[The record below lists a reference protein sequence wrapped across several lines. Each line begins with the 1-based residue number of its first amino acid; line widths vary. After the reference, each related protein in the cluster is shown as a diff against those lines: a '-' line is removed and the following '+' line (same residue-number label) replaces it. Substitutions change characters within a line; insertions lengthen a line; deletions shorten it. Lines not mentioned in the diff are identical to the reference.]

1 MSVTSPVEYRVVD
14 KIAYIRLNRP
24 ETANALDLDLALALC
39 AAAQAAGGDESVHL
53 VTLTAAGGRFCA
65 GGDLAAMAADGDTG
79 KYVYKLATAVDTFT
93 KMLWEMPKPVLASVQ
108 GVAAGAGLALV
119 LAADLVVASRDAR
132 FLAAYGAV
140 NLTPDCGLSYL
151 LPRSVGEHRALEMTL
166 LDRVLTADEAGEWG
180 IVTMVCDNAELAA
193 TTDALARRLLAR
205 SSFALGNT
213 KRLIR
218 QGWEQ
223 TRVDSGWAETASI
236 ARAAATPEAADAITA
251 LFQR

>member
-1 MSVTSPVEYRVVD
+1 MSGTAPVEYQVVD
-14 KIAYIRLNRP
+14 GVARIRLNRP

-39 AAAQAAGGDESVHL
+39 SAARAACDDASVRLVVLAAAGR
-53 VTLTAAGGRFCA
+53 RFCA
-65 GGDLAAMAADGDTG
+65 GGDLAAIASADAAAT
-79 KYVYKLATAVDTFT
+79 YVYKLATAADSFAKLV
-93 KMLWEMPKPVLASVQ
+93 WEMPKPVLASVQ

-119 LAADLVVASRDAR
+119 LAADLVVASRDAT

-166 LDRVLTADEAGEWG
+166 LDRVLTADEAVEWG
-180 IVTMVCDNAELAA
+180 IANVVCDAPDLAA

-205 SSFALGNT
+205 SSFALGGT

-223 TRVDSGWAETASI
+223 TRVDSGWAETASV
-236 ARAAATPEAADAITA
+236 ARAAGTAEAADAIA
-251 LFQR
+251 ARFRR